1 LLVDAR
7 RGYSPLAAWRSRGVC
22 FILIFTS
29 TGAPLLHFYC
39 ESAHYFDKRQELN
52 VKSHQKGAKVQTA
65 KGKRK

>member
-39 ESAHYFDKRQELN
+39 ESARIETYMRA
-52 VKSHQKGAKVQTA
+52 VTIRV
-65 KGKRK
+65 